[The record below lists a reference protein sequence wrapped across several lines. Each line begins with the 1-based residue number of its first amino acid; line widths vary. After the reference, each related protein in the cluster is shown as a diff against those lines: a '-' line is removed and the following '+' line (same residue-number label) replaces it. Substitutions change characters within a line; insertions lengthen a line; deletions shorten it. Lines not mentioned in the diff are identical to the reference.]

1 MANYTRVISDT
12 KTHVK
17 ILLSFHAD
25 SSTTASII
33 DASTLSGH
41 TNGAKLHITNI
52 RFGLG
57 GNSHVQLEFVG
68 SSANVHAITVAG
80 SGEYATA
87 VIKNNAINT
96 TATGGDITSNADQ
109 ANGFILLTLQK
120 EGMGE
125 NN

>member
-1 MANYTRVISDT
+1 MANYVRVISDT
-12 KTHVK
+12 KTHAK
-17 ILLSFHAD
+17 ILLSFHND

-41 TNGAKLHITNI
+41 QNGAKLHITNI
-52 RFGLG
+52 RFGLSG
-57 GNSHVQLEFVG
+57 QSHVQLEFVG
-68 SSANVHAITVAG
+68 TSANAHAITVAA

-87 VIKNNAINT
+87 VIKNNATN
-96 TATGGDITSNADQ
+96 ASASGGDITSNADQ

-125 NN
+125 NS

>member
-1 MANYTRVISDT
+1 MANYVRVISDT
-12 KTHVK
+12 KTHAK
-17 ILLSFHAD
+17 ILLSFHND

-41 TNGAKLHITNI
+41 QNGAKLHITNI

-57 GNSHVQLEFVG
+57 GQSHVQLEFVG
-68 SSANVHAITVAG
+68 TSANVHALTVAG
-80 SGEYATA
+80 SGEYATG
-87 VIKNNAINT
+87 VIKNNATN
-96 TATGGDITSNADQ
+96 ASASGGDITSIADQ

-125 NN
+125 NS